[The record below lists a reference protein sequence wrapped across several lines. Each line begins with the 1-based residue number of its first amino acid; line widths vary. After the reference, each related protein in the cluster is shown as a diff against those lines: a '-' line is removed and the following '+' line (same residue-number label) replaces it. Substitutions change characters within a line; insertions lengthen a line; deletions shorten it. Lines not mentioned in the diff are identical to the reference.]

1 MARGRYYHR
10 MPKALQKIVERTSS
24 RELSPR
30 AVTA

>member
-1 MARGRYYHR
+1 